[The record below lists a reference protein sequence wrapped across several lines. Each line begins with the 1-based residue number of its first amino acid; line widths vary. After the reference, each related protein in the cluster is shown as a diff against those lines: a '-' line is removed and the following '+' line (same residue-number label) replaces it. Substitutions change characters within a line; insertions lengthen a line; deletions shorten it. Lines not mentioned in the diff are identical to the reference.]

1 MINLCDYVNI
11 LQRRHQNFGEGIRL
25 NNFGKKSAGHTKTH
39 RRRGRIAWRHKGGG
53 GVSLSAP

>member
-39 RRRGRIAWRHKGGG
+39 RQRGEGLHGGIKGGG
-53 GVSLSAP
+53 E